1 MDPTQSILLERHL
14 STIKDVAQAG
24 PVLDLACGKGRNG
37 LYLVRNNIPV
47 TFADISAA
55 ALNSVQQQLEDPVF
69 NITRQLATLWSVDFA
84 TNPQQQFKKDS
95 FAGIMVFRYLH
106 RPLMAS
112 LKDAIIPGG
121 LIIYETFTVGQPQ
134 FGRPKNPEFLLQESE
149 LNDYFCD
156 WKILHQFEGRFE
168 NYAGE
173 NPAAIAQIVARKP
186 L

>member
-14 STIKDVAQAG
+14 STVQGAAQAG

-37 LYLVRNNIPV
+37 LYLVRNTIPV
-47 TFADISAA
+47 TFADVSAE

-69 NITRQLATLWSVDFA
+69 NSNRQLATLWPVDFE
-84 TNPQQQFKKDS
+84 TEPQQQLKKNS

-112 LKDAIIPGG
+112 VKDAILPGG
-121 LIIYETFTVGQPQ
+121 LIVYETFTVDQPL
-134 FGRPKNPEFLLQESE
+134 FGRPKNPEFLLQEGE
-149 LNDYFCD
+149 LKNYFCD
-156 WKILHQFEGRFE
+156 WEVLHQFEGRFE
-168 NYAGE
+168 NYAGD